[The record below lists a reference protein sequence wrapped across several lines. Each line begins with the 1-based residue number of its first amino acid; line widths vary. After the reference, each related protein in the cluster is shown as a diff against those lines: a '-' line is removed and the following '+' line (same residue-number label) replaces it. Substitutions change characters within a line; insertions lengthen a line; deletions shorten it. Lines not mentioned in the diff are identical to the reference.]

1 MHPILF
7 KIGPLTIHSYGFFMA
22 LGVAF
27 GIGFL
32 YRQSRRQGLD
42 AGRMID
48 AAFYIMIASLVGA
61 KLVLFIGNMSYYLA
75 NPKELLW
82 IARSGGVF
90 QGGLAFGVLF
100 ALWYFRKYKLP
111 TWKIADIASVALAIG
126 HGFGRIGCFLAG
138 CCYGRSC
145 ALPWAVTFQSEYAHG
160 LTGVPVH
167 QAVHPVQLYEA
178 FLNFIN
184 AFVLYRILRKK
195 KYDGQVFVFYI
206 LNYSVI
212 RFFTEMFRGDHDPV
226 AGYIFEGP
234 SAFLSL
240 SISQGACLV
249 AFAAGLILLRVF
261 KKRSRG

>member
-7 KIGPLTIHSYGFFMA
+7 KLGPLTIHSYGFFMA

-27 GIGFL
+27 GIWFL
-32 YRQSRRQGLD
+32 YRQARRQGLD
-42 AGRMID
+42 APRLID
-48 AAFYIMIASLVGA
+48 AAFYIMIVSLVGA
-61 KLVLFIGNMSYYLA
+61 KLILFVGNFSYYLA

-111 TWKIADIASVALAIG
+111 TWKIADIAAPALALG

-138 CCYGRSC
+138 CCYGRAC
-145 ALPWAVTFQSEYAHG
+145 ALPWAANFQDEYAHS
-160 LTGVPVH
+160 LTGVPIRPGPPSRPALRVDPEFRQRPRPLSPSPQKKIRRPGLFLLH
-167 QAVHPVQLYEA
+167 DQLLRHPV
-178 FLNFIN
+178 FH
-184 AFVLYRILRKK
+184 RIVPGRPCLERLSASK
-195 KYDGQVFVFYI
+195 
-206 LNYSVI
+206 
-212 RFFTEMFRGDHDPV
+212 
-226 AGYIFEGP
+226 GP
-234 SAFLSL
+234 SALLSL
-240 SISQGACLV
+240 SVSQVFCLV